1 MAWKFNL
8 GLFVLKS
15 GGGLRP
21 AAPLLSCVAS
31 ARVGGEDG
39 SELRQGRKSK
49 PHSPCRAGPFPSK
62 NRKNKTGIKR
72 SPSEWDPICTNVSE
86 DEVLQAVENARKV
99 ELGVGSLGWAKN
111 IWKPKPPH
119 FNKQGV
125 RRLILR
131 CPFRGATNA
140 DCCALLPCRPLCA

>member
-49 PHSPCRAGPFPSK
+49 PYSPCRAGPFPSK
-62 NRKNKTGIKR
+62 NG
-72 SPSEWDPICTNVSE
+72 D
-86 DEVLQAVENARKV
+86 D
-99 ELGVGSLGWAKN
+99 
-111 IWKPKPPH
+111 
-119 FNKQGV
+119 
-125 RRLILR
+125 RLMR
-131 CPFRGATNA
+131 ETEESFFFAG
-140 DCCALLPCRPLCA
+140 

>member
-62 NRKNKTGIKR
+62 NRFNKISDEGAKALAEALKVNTALQKLYLIGNEISDAVEQQIKTDER
-72 SPSEWDPICTNVSE
+72 ICT
-86 DEVLQAVENARKV
+86 
-99 ELGVGSLGWAKN
+99 
-111 IWKPKPPH
+111 
-119 FNKQGV
+119 
-125 RRLILR
+125 
-131 CPFRGATNA
+131 
-140 DCCALLPCRPLCA
+140 

>member
-62 NRKNKTGIKR
+62 N
-72 SPSEWDPICTNVSE
+72 
-86 DEVLQAVENARKV
+86 
-99 ELGVGSLGWAKN
+99 LGVSVSGLG
-111 IWKPKPPH
+111 
-119 FNKQGV
+119 
-125 RRLILR
+125 LR
-131 CPFRGATNA
+131 AVCLG
-140 DCCALLPCRPLCA
+140 LKV